1 MSGER
6 CETWFNG
13 RTRSVVTV
21 VAVAAA
27 AVAFV
32 WRSQAAQDEVIQE
45 NKTRGAVTEERL
57 RGIDEKLD
65 DIRAILRARMG
76 KEQ

>member
-13 RTRSVVTV
+13 RTRAVVAV

-57 RGIDEKLD
+57 KGIDEKLA
-65 DIRAILRARMG
+65 DIRDMLRGR
-76 KEQ
+76 Q